1 VQKTPAHLRCSQ
13 QSVVGFH
20 EESSVGLPSSFLIW
34 RRACLS
40 CGLHFSES
48 EGMTKCCVVRIRRRS
63 SKCCMVDDIIL
74 FSIHLLAIGIYCT
87 VLHI

>member
-1 VQKTPAHLRCSQ
+1 VQETPAHLRCSQ

-34 RRACLS
+34 RRAFLS

-48 EGMTKCCVVRIRRRS
+48 EGMMKCCVVRNIRRRS

-74 FSIHLLAIGIYCT
+74 FSIHLLPIEI
-87 VLHI
+87 

>member
-1 VQKTPAHLRCSQ
+1 
-13 QSVVGFH
+13 
-20 EESSVGLPSSFLIW
+20 
-34 RRACLS
+34 LS